1 MNINEIK
8 IDNDYLVS
16 LRRELHMYPELRW
29 ELPRTAALVRRELD
43 SIGVEYEADVYGPNT
58 IVATINPEKMDFTIG
73 IRADMDALPIT
84 ENNFD
89 RPYRSKI
96 DGVMHACG
104 HDAHTAMLIGAA
116 KALKRERR
124 WRK

>member
-58 IVATINPEKMDFTIG
+58 IVATINPEKTDFTIG

-84 ENNFD
+84 ENNFA
-89 RPYRSKI
+89 RP
-96 DGVMHACG
+96 
-104 HDAHTAMLIGAA
+104 
-116 KALKRERR
+116 
-124 WRK
+124 